1 MKRWIPIAFAVFISS
16 GVIAAQDVPDS
27 ATQAERE
34 RLELLREKTQVL
46 VDNYL
51 QNASAFEAS
60 LDYERAEQ
68 ELIRARDLDPTN
80 STVTTRLATLQA
92 LLGREVGIG
101 PGAATTAAER
111 AEARRKQLR
120 ISALQD
126 LANGREALNRGDYKR
141 AVLLARNVS
150 TTVKSQPNLAWG
162 TIASDA
168 EALLADAE
176 TSQSLDNN
184 DERRRRERA
193 AYLEMEEIQRRDAQ
207 QTQAKVTALMRSATD
222 AFLANEFET
231 AEELG
236 RAVLAAD
243 PTNTKAIELIDSSVD
258 AARGHLRDVAL
269 QQRRKRMHEWRAS
282 MEEVRIPFSDIFV
295 GPDPER
301 WAEITKKRG
310 GRNEVGL
317 GDLDPE
323 EVTLRSRLASTKMDA
338 DFDDMTMQQ
347 VANNIYFTTQV
358 PVSVDPE
365 VAIELDDAGETVT
378 LTGLR
383 NLPVESILNIITE
396 QVGDELAW
404 TVRNGRVYITKLEKA
419 GGEVAIRIHNIQDIT
434 FPLTDFKGVNIRDI
448 PLPNEAGDDAE
459 TTIFNS
465 ELERVRLVE
474 PDEIENLI
482 RENIARESWD
492 LSDAYS
498 LQFVDSNN
506 LLVVHTPGV
515 HQEIA
520 DFLNNLRAYSTSM
533 VTLESRFIA
542 ITDAFIEEIGTDLRG
557 LGPSGDAGTEFSLD
571 DIDDPLATEG
581 LDNSGTGSE
590 PPSAGVLFN
599 NGSDSNYAA
608 STNNFFGNPLGKL
621 LSTVGGGSFQYTLL
635 KDTQVNFVIRAVQK
649 SLNAFEITAPVVSV
663 FNTQR
668 AFVTVVNQIS
678 FIQGFEVDVANAAR
692 IADPIIGVLQEG
704 IVLDVRPTIS
714 YDRKYITLDVQT
726 TVADVENF
734 ERFETNLGS
743 DIGGSVEFSLPTLK
757 VQDARTTVV
766 VPDGGSVVL
775 AGFKNITYR
784 NRTAEVPWLSQI
796 PVVGFF
802 FREKG
807 LADEMQD
814 LIIIIRAEITDFTE
828 FQTMPVSEN

>member
-1 MKRWIPIAFAVFISS
+1 MKRWIPIVCAIFLSS
-16 GVIAAQDVPDS
+16 SVGMIAAQVPDT
-27 ATQAERE
+27 AAEQE
-34 RLELLREKTQVL
+34 RQRRELLREKTQVL
-46 VDNYL
+46 VERYL
-51 QNASAFEAS
+51 ENAEAYEAA
-60 LDYERAEQ
+60 LDYERAEA
-68 ELIRARDLDPTN
+68 ELLKARELDPTD
-80 STVTTRLATLQA
+80 STVVDRLSTIQA
-92 LLGREVGIG
+92 LLGREIG
-101 PGAATTAAER
+101 VPASAATTAAKR

-120 ISALQD
+120 IAALQD
-126 LANGREALNRGDYKR
+126 LAGGREALNRGDYDR
-141 AVLLARNVS
+141 AVLLARNVV
-150 TTVKSQPNLAWG
+150 TTVKAQPNLDWG
-162 TIASDA
+162 TVATDAQALLDDA
-168 EALLADAE
+168 ERA
-176 TSQSLDNN
+176 QSLDRNEERSQRQKAAYA
-184 DERRRRERA
+184 DLQERERR
-193 AYLEMEEIQRRDAQ
+193 EMQLQE
-207 QTQAKVTALMRSATD
+207 AKINALMSAATD
-222 AFLANEFET
+222 AFLRNEFET
-231 AEELG
+231 AEELA
-236 RAVLAAD
+236 RAVLDED
-243 PTNTKAIELIDSSVD
+243 PTNERAIELVDTAIDAS
-258 AARGHLRDVAL
+258 RGRLREVAL
-269 QQRRKRMHEWRAS
+269 QQRRNRMREWRAS
-282 MEEVRIPFSDIFV
+282 MEEVRIPFADILT
-295 GPDPER
+295 GPDAAE
-301 WAEITKKRG
+301 WARITELRG
-310 GRNEVGL
+310 GRNEVDIGKI
-317 GDLDPE
+317 DPE
-323 EVTLRSRLASTKMDA
+323 ELALRQRLRTTRMDA

-347 VANNIYFTTQV
+347 VANNIFFTTQI

-365 VAIELDDAGETVT
+365 VALELDDNGETVT

-383 NLPVESILNIITE
+383 NLTVESILNILTE

-404 TVRNGRVYITKLEKA
+404 TVRNGRVYITTLEKA
-419 GGEVAIRIHNIQDIT
+419 GGEVLIRIHNIQDIT

-465 ELERVRLVE
+465 ELDRIRLVE
-474 PDEIENLI
+474 PDEIETLI

-506 LLVVHTPGV
+506 LLVVHTPDV

-520 DFLNNLRAYSTSM
+520 DFLNNMRAYSTSM

-557 LGPSGDAGTEFSLD
+557 LGPSGDSGTEFTLD

-581 LDNSGTGSE
+581 FDNSGTGSE
-590 PPSAGVLFN
+590 PPSAGVLWDK
-599 NGSDSNYAA
+599 GDSSYAA
-608 STNNFFGNPLGKL
+608 STNNFFGNPLGDL
-621 LSTVGGGSFQYTLL
+621 LSTVGGGSFQFTLL
-635 KDTQVNFVIRAVQK
+635 EDTQVNVVIRAVQK
-649 SLNAFEITAPVVSV
+649 SLNATEITAPVVSV

-726 TVADVENF
+726 TVADVEAF
-734 ERFETNLGS
+734 ETFETNLGS
-743 DIGGSVEFSLPTLK
+743 DVGGSVEFSLPTLDI
-757 VQDARTTVV
+757 QDARTTVV

-814 LIIIIRAEITDFTE
+814 LIIIIRATITDFSDL
-828 FQTMPVSEN
+828 QTTPVGG

>member
-1 MKRWIPIAFAVFISS
+1 MKRWIPIVCAIFLSASTL
-16 GVIAAQDVPDS
+16 AAQVPDT
-27 ATQAERE
+27 ATEEERQ

-46 VDNYL
+46 VDKYL
-51 QNASAFEAS
+51 ENASAFEAT
-60 LDYERAEQ
+60 LDYERAEA
-68 ELIRARDLDPTN
+68 ELLAARDLDPTN
-80 STVTTRLATLQA
+80 SEVVDRLGTIQA
-92 LLGREVGIG
+92 LLGRNTGI
-101 PGAATTAAER
+101 PAGAASTAAAR

-126 LANGREALNRGDYKR
+126 LAAGRDALNRGDYDR
-141 AVLLARNVS
+141 AVLLARNVV
-150 TTVKSQPNLAWG
+150 TTVKAQPSLDWG
-162 TIASDA
+162 TVAADAQSLLNDA
-168 EALLADAE
+168 ER
-176 TSQSLDNN
+176 SQSLDRNE
-184 DERRRRERA
+184 ERSRRERA
-193 AYLEMEEIQRRDAQ
+193 AYLDLQERERRDAQ
-207 QTQAKVTALMRSATD
+207 LQEAKVNALMSSATD
-222 AFLANEFET
+222 AFLRNDFET
-231 AEELG
+231 AEELA
-236 RAVLAAD
+236 RAVLDED
-243 PTNTKAIELIDSSVD
+243 PTNARAIELIDSAVD
-258 AARGHLRDVAL
+258 ANRGYLRDVAL
-269 QQRRKRMHEWRAS
+269 QQRRDRMRDWRQT
-282 MEEVRIPFSDIFV
+282 MEEVRIPFADILT
-295 GPDPER
+295 GPDAAE
-301 WAEITKKRG
+301 WARISELRG

-317 GDLDPE
+317 GDIDPE
-323 EVTLRSRLASTKMDA
+323 ELALRSRLSTTRMDA
-338 DFDDMTMQQ
+338 DFDDITIQQ
-347 VANNIYFTTQV
+347 VANNIFFTTQV
-358 PVSVDPE
+358 PVSIDPE
-365 VAIELDDAGETVT
+365 VALDLDDNGETVT
-378 LTGLR
+378 ITGLR
-383 NLPVESILNIITE
+383 NLPVENILNILVE
-396 QVGDELAW
+396 QVGEELAW
-404 TVRNGRVYITKLEKA
+404 TVRNGRVYITTLEKA

-465 ELERVRLVE
+465 ELDRVRLVE
-474 PDEIENLI
+474 PDEIETLI

-506 LLVVHTPGV
+506 LLVVHTPDV

-520 DFLNNLRAYSTSM
+520 DFLNNMRAYSTSM

-557 LGPSGDAGTEFSLD
+557 LGPSGNSGTEFTLG
-571 DIDDPLATEG
+571 DIDDPLASEG

-590 PPSAGVLFN
+590 PPAAGVLFD
-599 NGSDSNYAA
+599 NGDSSYAA
-608 STNNFFGNPLGKL
+608 ATNNFFGNPLGDL

-649 SLNAFEITAPVVSV
+649 SLNATEITAPVVSV

-734 ERFETNLGS
+734 EVFETNLGS
-743 DIGGSVEFSLPTLK
+743 DIGGSVEFALPTLE

-814 LIIIIRAEITDFTE
+814 LIIIIRATVTDFSDL
-828 FQTMPVSEN
+828 QTMPVSKG